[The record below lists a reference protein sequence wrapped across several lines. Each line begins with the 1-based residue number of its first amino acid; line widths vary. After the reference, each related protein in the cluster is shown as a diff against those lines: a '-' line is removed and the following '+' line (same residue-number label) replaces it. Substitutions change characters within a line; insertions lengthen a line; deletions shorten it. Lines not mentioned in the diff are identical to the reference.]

1 MNISGNR
8 EWNIALAIVFTVI
21 VVFLTGAVIG
31 GKINHD
37 RAKNDEIYREAMLV
51 DALHDLEDLRDEL
64 VEIDIDGVYVRKVD
78 SIGVKINSL
87 TCCY

>member
-1 MNISGNR
+1 MSR
-8 EWNIALAIVFTVI
+8 EKNLALALLT
-21 VVFLTGAVIG
+21 VFLISDTITD
-31 GKINHD
+31 KKRYDQTRNEEE
-37 RAKNDEIYREAMLV
+37 KREAVLTES
-51 DALHDLEDLRDEL
+51 LHQLEELRDVL